1 MKQLSIP
8 EPFSGGIL
16 LSYQCTNTCKHCMY
30 ACSPRWEADWLSVED
45 AETILSQL
53 ADKLRG
59 KYFHSGRIGVN
70 EGIRFSG
77 GEPFLNFDHFR
88 LRILVACGV

>member
-1 MKQLSIP
+1 
-8 EPFSGGIL
+8 
-16 LSYQCTNTCKHCMY
+16 MY